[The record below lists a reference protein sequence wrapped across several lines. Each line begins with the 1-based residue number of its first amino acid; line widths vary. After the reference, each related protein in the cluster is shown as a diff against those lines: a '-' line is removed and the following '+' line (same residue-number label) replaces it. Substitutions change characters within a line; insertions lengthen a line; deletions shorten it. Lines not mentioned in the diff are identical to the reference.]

1 MILNTKHFGEI
12 DIDENKIIE
21 FREGLPGF
29 TNLNRFVLIAEPNDH
44 ETEEL
49 KGLIYW
55 LQSVEDPSIAFV
67 MVNMVKYMPDYNPLI
82 EPEQIQG
89 LGDYDPEKFVFY
101 NIAVIPDEIKEATVN
116 LKAPVV
122 INDEIKQG
130 KQVICTNEEYTVR
143 HYMFK

>member
-1 MILNTKHFGEI
+1 MTLNTKHFGEI
-12 DIDENKIIE
+12 QIDESKIIE
-21 FREGLPGF
+21 FKEGVPGF
-29 TNLNRFVLIAEPNDH
+29 TNLHRFVLLAEPN
-44 ETEEL
+44 EQKEL
-49 KGLIYW
+49 EGIFYW

-82 EPEQIQG
+82 DPEQISG
-89 LGDYDPEKFVFY
+89 LGDYDPNKFVFY
-101 NIAVIPDEIKEATVN
+101 NIAVIPDEVKEATVN

-122 INDEIKQG
+122 INDELKQG